1 MWRRTR
7 TRRSSAATR
16 IRPGQTGATSWG
28 STGCPRPSIT
38 GRGKSERGRAARGAG
53 QGVRAGDRAPR
64 RPDRRGRALHDRG
77 GHPEPGR
84 RDEAAQGRP
93 GVPGGAG
100 GQDTLGRD
108 PHRDPGGP
116 PIPGEP
122 DAAAGDLEAPHQR
135 HAGSERDRSAEA
147 ERRAA
152 HPGEGQAAQEGRQG
166 GRGSV
171 TGPRQRGGVLLRLGF
186 FLLLGG
192 GLVLWSELRRPRD
205 LRLDLDLTSALPGE
219 IVEVDVTVSRDRHA
233 LLRFDQKYGSAGAPA
248 MLHLTVRARP
258 GPVEVDIMLIDSR
271 GTARRTRATVELG
284 KEKGAVV
291 KPG

>member
-1 MWRRTR
+1 M
-7 TRRSSAATR
+7 
-16 IRPGQTGATSWG
+16 
-28 STGCPRPSIT
+28 
-38 GRGKSERGRAARGAG
+38 
-53 QGVRAGDRAPR
+53 
-64 RPDRRGRALHDRG
+64 
-77 GHPEPGR
+77 
-84 RDEAAQGRP
+84 
-93 GVPGGAG
+93 
-100 GQDTLGRD
+100 
-108 PHRDPGGP
+108 
-116 PIPGEP
+116 
-122 DAAAGDLEAPHQR
+122 
-135 HAGSERDRSAEA
+135 
-147 ERRAA
+147 
-152 HPGEGQAAQEGRQG
+152 
-166 GRGSV
+166 